1 LPAPADQRT
10 QMRGRLSY
18 REALAERISRV
29 SVPAVPAL
37 AIVALVEAL
46 LVLIDLALGKEEA
59 VATAFVIGPF
69 VAALISRTSVAAI
82 AGVLATAL
90 ALASGLWNESGTGPD
105 AVRAAV
111 VAFGSCF
118 AVFGAW
124 LRERSARSVRRLA
137 ILAAIAEIADGS
149 SPLAE
154 TVQRFCERLLPEVA
168 DIALLDVVIDGQVTR
183 LGIAASGPRSEW
195 LKEVALSRQP
205 PVPDAPTGSSRAI
218 SRGEPQLIQHV
229 SEEVLA
235 GIAHDDDDLQRV
247 RAIEAHSVIVVPLEA
262 RGKALGALTLITTAD
277 SGRRLDDDDF
287 FFAQVVGGRAALAL
301 DNAGLFRELSSIEQ
315 QFETVLDNLADAVTV
330 QRADG
335 RLVYAN
341 QAAADMLG
349 APSRLELVATPPAKI
364 ADRFESYEEDGTP
377 LVMERLP
384 GRRVLRGEQ
393 PEPMLVRAVDR
404 MTGEERW
411 RMIKA
416 SPVELEDDRRL
427 VVNVIEDVTEV
438 KRAEIHQRLLSE
450 ATRALSASLDYE
462 RTLQRVAEVAIPDFA
477 DWCSVNFP
485 RRDGVLAQAAVAHRD
500 PEKVALARRLH
511 ADYPTRI
518 EDPGMG
524 EVVRTGVPQLM
535 EIPDELL
542 RERARSDEHYAV
554 LSQLGLRSAIV
565 VPIQDGKDT
574 IGVMTFA
581 TAESGRVFDEQDR
594 DVAAELARR
603 AGVAIQNARL
613 FEQRSAVAHTLQ
625 EALIPAALP
634 EIPGWDV
641 ATVYSPAAEGTQVGG
656 DFYDAFPVPTG
667 WMLVIG
673 DVAGRGIDAG
683 AITALCRYT
692 LRTSGSLNG
701 KMEIAVS
708 QLNDWL
714 LEQGEAGI
722 CTVAALTLQDDGEA
736 EMICAGHPP
745 PLILRDGEVHPLE
758 EHGPMLGFAREVSW
772 PIQRFRLEQGDQ
784 LLLYTD
790 GVIELPGESG
800 RFGEDRLRRAVADAA
815 SPAEALARI
824 GSAHRRFSSEPS
836 EDDIAMVAVMRK
848 KAANEELARPP
859 AASAHA

>member
-1 LPAPADQRT
+1 
-10 QMRGRLSY
+10 MRGRVSY
-18 REALAERISRV
+18 REAIAERIARV
-29 SVPAVPAL
+29 SVSAVPAL
-37 AIVALVEAL
+37 AIVAVVEAF
-46 LVLIDLALGKEEA
+46 LVLIDLVLGEEEA

-69 VAALISRTSVAAI
+69 VAALISRTSVTAI

-90 ALASGLWNESGTGPD
+90 ALGSGLWNESAAEAD

-111 VAFGSCF
+111 VALGSCF

-168 DIALLDVVIDGQVTR
+168 DIALLDVVVDGQVTR
-183 LGIAASGPRSEW
+183 LGIAAAGPRSEW
-195 LKEVALSRQP
+195 LKEVALSRKP
-205 PVPDAPTGSSRAI
+205 PTSDAPTGSSRAI
-218 SRGEPQLIQHV
+218 SRGEPQLIRRV
-229 SEEVLA
+229 DEEVLA
-235 GIAHDDDDLQRV
+235 GIAHDEQDLEHV
-247 RAIEAHSVIVVPLEA
+247 RAIEPHSVVVVPLEA
-262 RGKALGALTLITTAD
+262 RGKALGALTLITTTD
-277 SGRRLDDDDF
+277 SGRHLDDDDF

-315 QFETVLDNLADAVTV
+315 QFEAVLDNLADAVTV
-330 QRADG
+330 QAADG

-349 APSRLELVATPPAKI
+349 AASRLELISTPPGQVI
-364 ADRFESYEEDGTP
+364 DRFESFEEDGSP
-377 LVMERLP
+377 LSVERLP
-384 GRRVLRGEQ
+384 GRQVLRGEQ

-404 MTGEERW
+404 ATGEERW

-427 VVNVIEDVTEV
+427 VVNVIEDVTKV

-450 ATRALSASLDYE
+450 ATRALSASLDYAQ
-462 RTLQRVAEVAIPDFA
+462 TLQRVADVAIPDFA

-485 RRDGVLAQAAVAHRD
+485 RRDGVFEQAAVAHRD
-500 PEKVALARRLH
+500 PAKVALAQRLS
-511 ADYPTRI
+511 AEYPSRI
-518 EDPGMG
+518 DDAGMG
-524 EVVRTGVPQLM
+524 EVARTGAPQLL
-535 EIPDELL
+535 EIPKERL
-542 RERARSDEHYAV
+542 RDLARSEEHHAV
-554 LSQLGLRSAIV
+554 LSELELRSAIL
-565 VPIQDGKDT
+565 VPIHDGKET
-574 IGVMTFA
+574 IGVMTFV
-581 TAESGRVFDEQDR
+581 TAESGRVFDELDR
-594 DVAAELARR
+594 DIAAELARR

-613 FEQRSAVAHTLQ
+613 FEQRSTVAHTLQ

-634 EIPGWDV
+634 EIPGWEV
-641 ATVYSPAAEGTQVGG
+641 ATVYSPASEGTQVGG
-656 DFYDAFPVPTG
+656 DFYDAFQVPSG

-673 DVAGRGIDAG
+673 DVAGRGVDAG

-701 KMEIAVS
+701 KMEIAIS

-722 CTVAALTLQDDGEA
+722 CTVAALTLHDDGEA
-736 EMICAGHPP
+736 ELISAGHPP
-745 PLILRDGEVHPLE
+745 PLILRHGQVLPLE
-758 EHGPMLGFAREVSW
+758 EHGPLLGFSPEASW
-772 PIQRFRLEQGDQ
+772 PVQRFRLEPGDQ

-790 GVIELPGESG
+790 GVTELPGESD
-800 RFGEDRLRRAVADAA
+800 RFGEDRLRKAVAGAT
-815 SPAEALARI
+815 SPAEALDRI
-824 GSAHRRFSSEPS
+824 DSAHRRFSSEPS

-848 KAANEELARPP
+848 AAASGEPARRP
-859 AASAHA
+859 AASATAA